1 MSVKEKLRKEPF
13 DPSHGRKSK
22 VVPLNQVARMVG
34 QRVGK
39 PPKRENNL
47 KDILKLAWV
56 PASKIVVNY
65 ERQRWPE
72 PAHILKLRNKWNPIV
87 ITPLTC
93 RYDPDEDLY
102 YGADGAHHGIEMVL
116 EYGED
121 MDIPVCY
128 VESTDP
134 NVESWMLMALNN
146 DNEPMAKYFI
156 HKQNILLGDD
166 RAVNIENAVNNAGC
180 TTGYKKRVAGVITHM
195 TDLYLAE
202 EHFGV
207 ENVEQVL
214 SKIRTYWPTEKIP
227 TATMMGFLKV
237 KELMEEADSYDDET
251 FEDVFYECSQF
262 FESADRL
269 HLDIKDEFVQEYPT
283 NYRGMGVREKV
294 ASGIINAYEKRTCES
309 LVTMPFTIDMPMM
322 NGAVNVQYAV

>member
-13 DPSHGRKSK
+13 DPSHGRKNK
-22 VVPLNQVARMVG
+22 VVPLNQVARMIG

-39 PPKRENNL
+39 PAKRENNL

-56 PASKIVVNY
+56 PASKIVINY

-72 PAHILKLRNKWNPIV
+72 PAHILKLRNKWNPMV
-87 ITPLTC
+87 LTPMTC
-93 RYDPDEDLY
+93 RYDPNEDLY
-102 YGADGAHHGIEMVL
+102 YGADGAHHVSEMVL
-116 EYGED
+116 QYGED
-121 MDIPVCY
+121 IEVPVCY
-128 VESTDP
+128 VESIDP

-156 HKQNILLGDD
+156 HQQNILLGDA
-166 RAVNIENAVNNAGC
+166 RAISIENAVNNAGC

-202 EHFGV
+202 EHFGIDSV
-207 ENVEQVL
+207 EFVL
-214 SKIRTYWPTEKIP
+214 SKMRTYWPTEKIS

-237 KELMEEADSYDDET
+237 KELMEEAGVYTD
-251 FEDVFYECSQF
+251 DVFENVFHYNAEF
-262 FESADRL
+262 FMSADRL
-269 HLDIKDEFVQEYPT
+269 HLDIKDEFVETYPT

-294 ASGIINAYEKRTCES
+294 ASGIINVYEKRS
-309 LVTMPFTIDMPMM
+309 QQKLVDMPFEIDMPMM
-322 NGAVNVQYAV
+322 EEVYV

>member
-13 DPSHGRKSK
+13 DPSQGRKSRI
-22 VVPLNQVARMVG
+22 VSLHQVSRMVG

-39 PPKRENNL
+39 PDKREYNL

-56 PASKIVVNY
+56 NSNDIYVNY

-72 PAHILKLRNKWNPIV
+72 PTHILDLRSKWNPMV

-93 RYDPDEDLY
+93 RYDPIEKRY
-102 YGADGAHHGIEMVL
+102 YACDGAHHGIEMIL
-116 EYGED
+116 QYGEGI
-121 MDIPVCY
+121 DIPVCY

-134 NVESWMLMALNN
+134 TVESWLLMALNN

-156 HKQNILLGDD
+156 HKQNILLGNE
-166 RAVNIENAVNNAGC
+166 RAVNIENAVNNSGC
-180 TTGYKKRVAGVITHM
+180 TTGYKKRIAGVITHM

-207 ENVEQVL
+207 ESVEQVL
-214 SKIRTYWPTEKIP
+214 TKIRTYWPTEKIP
-227 TATMMGFLKV
+227 TATMIGFLKV
-237 KELMEEADSYDDET
+237 KELMEDADSYDDET

-269 HLDIKDEFVQEYPT
+269 HLDIKDEFVQAYPT

-294 ASGIINAYEKRTCES
+294 ASGIINVYEKRTQQS
-309 LVTMPFTIDMPMM
+309 LVSMPFNIDMPMIEESSD
-322 NGAVNVQYAV
+322 VEYTV